1 MPPAEQKTEG
11 IMMQLGGRDKQ
22 RIGRW
27 KKIWNLLLEE
37 LLVHEVSGSADN
49 GNACTNDNFLNGL
62 ENFLH
67 FELSPFLDNI

>member
-1 MPPAEQKTEG
+1 MPPAEQKTG
-11 IMMQLGGRDKQ
+11 GTMMLWEVEINRESEDGRKYEC
-22 RIGRW
+22 
-27 KKIWNLLLEE
+27 LLFEE